1 MKINAKTLS
10 EMASSLYAPSAS
22 SATGAPKSAVDKSVE
37 LWKETHRQVIEKA
50 PHLTIHLP
58 PDGYELLPV
67 VDRIAMNAATIYPTS
82 NVPQESKVKT
92 VVGWAVDIYKLS
104 RKATEQSASAGA

>member
-1 MKINAKTLS
+1 MNINAKTLS
-10 EMASSLYAPSAS
+10 EMASSLYAPSGS
-22 SATGAPKSAVDKSVE
+22 SATGAPKNAVGKSVE

-50 PHLTIHLP
+50 PHLLIHLP

-82 NVPQESKVKT
+82 NVPDGERVRT
-92 VVGWAVDIYKLS
+92 VVGWAMEIYTLS
-104 RKATEQSASAGA
+104 QKATEQSGSEDA